1 MFELVGHTFALFY
14 LFALSWSHS
23 LTCSNR
29 MLMDISDSCLSL
41 LHLVNYDAFPADAW
55 HMVMGGRV

>member
-14 LFALSWSHS
+14 LFALSWSHF

-29 MLMDISDSCLSL
+29 MLMDI
-41 LHLVNYDAFPADAW
+41 F
-55 HMVMGGRV
+55 